1 MQKSELTIGEYGSS
15 VAHPYSLVLGFGSG
29 KYFLM
34 ECGERVFGDVL
45 DQNHTTCK
53 VFWRVT

>member
-1 MQKSELTIGEYGSS
+1 MQKSALMIGEYGSN
-15 VAHPYSLVLGFGSG
+15 VMRPYSLVLGFRSASI
-29 KYFLM
+29 FLM

>member
-1 MQKSELTIGEYGSS
+1 MIGEYGSS
-15 VAHPYSLVLGFGSG
+15 VMRPYSLVLGFRFGE
-29 KYFLM
+29 YFLM
-34 ECGERVFGDVL
+34 EWGERVFGDIL